1 MKTSE
6 GEVVNG
12 VINMELLS
20 GKGMVAAIII
30 LITMFIYIFFKNV
43 MNTTFIDFIYQLLQ
57 IPLQRVS
64 DSLLG
69 ILFITMMISFL
80 WWFGINGSAIV
91 NSVVSSIIAANTL
104 DNQNILNE
112 TGTLTVEN
120 GAHIVTQQFQAQFVA
135 VTGAGITIGI
145 VVLALLF
152 GKAKETKIMGR
163 LSIIPSLFNIN
174 EPVLFGI
181 PIVMNSFL
189 LFPFMI
195 IPIIA
200 VLITYF
206 SIASG
211 LISPFSGVM
220 VPWTTPPILSVFF
233 IGGWKVALLQLV
245 IMIIS
250 IVIYYP
256 FFKMQESFRL
266 KVNNEQKVVNAMG

>member
-1 MKTSE
+1 MGIMAIVAVMGITYCYVKAKKHEPFMPAIISLVVFLATCNLSVKTSE

-30 LITMFIYIFFKNV
+30 LITMFIYIFFKNI

-104 DNQNILNE
+104 D
-112 TGTLTVEN
+112 
-120 GAHIVTQQFQAQFVA
+120 
-135 VTGAGITIGI
+135 
-145 VVLALLF
+145 
-152 GKAKETKIMGR
+152 
-163 LSIIPSLFNIN
+163 IIPSLFNIN

-220 VPWTTPPILSVFF
+220 VPWTTPPILSGFF
-233 IGGWKVALLQLV
+233 IGGWKAALLQLV

-266 KVNNEQKVVNAMG
+266 KVNNEQKVVNALG